1 MIKKNKTFLTYH
13 NLCFSDP
20 TNSKYFH
27 PSEVNFDKNMH
38 VFIECI
44 ETSAKTSNADG
55 IAAIKVT
62 SLLRPQLLLK
72 FSQVIKETRKSNNH
86 E

>member
-1 MIKKNKTFLTYH
+1 MN
-13 NLCFSDP
+13 
-20 TNSKYFH
+20 
-27 PSEVNFDKNMH
+27 

-72 FSQVIKETRKSNNH
+72 LSQVIKDTRNSNNA